1 MARDKGQEVAVVAT
15 AQDVVISDSAG
26 DYTFVNRG
34 TKDLF
39 YRLKDANTMA
49 GIASAIVKTPI
60 FGIRLKATE
69 SIPVK
74 GGTWEVCC
82 ATGETTTLQVMSGKG
97 LGVVAGSGESP
108 SMETIIWDCDDHTLF
123 AAVNDATTIAN
134 QTSHIT
140 GTSAVKWAKAGT
152 HVNSGITDTFPS
164 LDLSGFGPNDYVS
177 VCVNVTD
184 ISEIATLVLRLGTDA
199 SNYTEFQW
207 DDSELTTGWQV
218 LSKKLYDF
226 ESVTGTGIQ
235 PAAVTYGS
243 LYFIFD
249 GAANTLVDITVDHLS
264 YITAEAIATDLSDL
278 ETLITATNVLLTAG
292 TLALDIIKAPFAD
305 VVSVLYDGGGASNI
319 LQVEADTAAV
329 VAGGAAVI
337 DIGNRNV
344 LDIQLVND
352 TAVQSCKLWITEF
365 SAAAV
370 SVINQTRQQEIT
382 VGITDH
388 GGNPDLQMVGEAT
401 AVGYAKAPI
410 PVDVTPNHYAVI
422 SMESDLAG
430 GQWWARYG
438 IRGRS

>member
-1 MARDKGQEVAVVAT
+1 MGKLDNAVLELRPGAGQGKTIPIPITAIGFLASDGTGRDVSAADPMPTIDAGAALSASALGTTVDDVLAAETLEDAT
-15 AQDVVISDSAG
+15 ARTGISLWK
-26 DYTFVNRG
+26 R
-34 TKDLF
+34 
-39 YRLKDANTMA
+39 
-49 GIASAIVKTPI
+49 
-60 FGIRLKATE
+60 
-69 SIPVK
+69 
-74 GGTWEVCC
+74 
-82 ATGETTTLQVMSGKG
+82 
-97 LGVVAGSGESP
+97 
-108 SMETIIWDCDDHTLF
+108 
-123 AAVNDATTIAN
+123 AVNKLI
-134 QTSHIT
+134 
-140 GTSAVKWAKAGT
+140 
-152 HVNSGITDTFPS
+152 
-164 LDLSGFGPNDYVS
+164 
-177 VCVNVTD
+177 D
-184 ISEIATLVLRLGTDA
+184 IKG
-199 SNYTEFQW
+199 
-207 DDSELTTGWQV
+207 
-218 LSKKLYDF
+218 
-226 ESVTGTGIQ
+226 
-235 PAAVTYGS
+235 
-243 LYFIFD
+243 
-249 GAANTLVDITVDHLS
+249 
-264 YITAEAIATDLSDL
+264 
-278 ETLITATNVLLTAG
+278 LLTAG
-292 TLALDIIKAPFAD
+292 ALDLDIIKAPFAD